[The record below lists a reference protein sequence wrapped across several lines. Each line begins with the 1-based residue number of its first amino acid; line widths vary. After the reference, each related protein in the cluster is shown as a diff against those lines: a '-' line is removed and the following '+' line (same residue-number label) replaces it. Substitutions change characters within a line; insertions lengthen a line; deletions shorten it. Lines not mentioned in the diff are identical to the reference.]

1 MNPISLLLRL
11 GALIP
16 VIYYGVIVWGGL
28 TTPGFNHMTQY
39 IDELGKAGAPTAR
52 IFNYAMMLAGSLAVI
67 LGLAGLLAMRRLG
80 AGMLSALLATA
91 CIVAWGVSIVMAGMH
106 PTPDPQHNAWN
117 IGLAIHAAPLF
128 LLWALGGRSDVSGFK
143 GLLTLSFLGG
153 LVLLAVMMNWV
164 PQVATL
170 LHQHIGP
177 IVTADKAGLWQ
188 RAYSLTIVPWLGLMG
203 PALAGSL
210 IARARRAATQSRVS
224 VTTFSD

>member
-11 GALIP
+11 GGLIP

-39 IDELGKAGAPTAR
+39 IDELGKAGAPTAQ
-52 IFNYAMMLAGSLAVI
+52 IFNDAMMAVGGLAV
-67 LGLAGLLAMRRLG
+67 LLALAGLLAMRRLG
-80 AGMLSALLATA
+80 AGMLSALLATL
-91 CIVAWGVSIVMAGMH
+91 CIGAWGVSMVMAGMH
-106 PTPDPQHNAWN
+106 PSPDPQHNARN

-143 GLLTLSFLGG
+143 GLLTLSFLAG
-153 LVLLAVMMNWV
+153 LALLAVMMNWV
-164 PQVATL
+164 PQVAAM
-170 LHQHIGP
+170 LHQDVGA

-188 RAYSLTIVPWLGLMG
+188 RIYSLTIVPWLGLMG
-203 PALAGSL
+203 LALAGSL
-210 IARARRAATQSRVS
+210 DARARRAATQSRMS